1 MKILT
6 TLILLLATQIVI
18 AQKKWYHV
26 SNNDIAV
33 MSIEVVAGYSQGW
46 RDEVQYHTKQ
56 LFRQFPN
63 LNRSF
68 WDIRVENPP
77 GFLNT
82 EWDADHVLK
91 FTTMGSH
98 VAAISVKSGDMKQY
112 KGWDKVWKILF
123 DIIKYYGAYKTGFF
137 LAYNITHGNK
147 L

>member
-6 TLILLLATQIVI
+6 ILILLLATQIVI

-46 RDEVQYHTKQ
+46 RDEVQYNTKQ

-63 LNRSF
+63 SNRSF

-82 EWDADHVLK
+82 
-91 FTTMGSH
+91 
-98 VAAISVKSGDMKQY
+98 
-112 KGWDKVWKILF
+112 
-123 DIIKYYGAYKTGFF
+123 
-137 LAYNITHGNK
+137 
-147 L
+147 

>member
-6 TLILLLATQIVI
+6 TLVLLLATQIVV

-33 MSIEVVAGYSQGW
+33 MSIEVAAGYSQGW

-56 LFRQFPN
+56 LFKRFPN
-63 LNRSF
+63 LNRTF
-68 WDIRVENPP
+68 WDIREENPP
-77 GFLNT
+77 GFLNM

-98 VAAISVKSGDMKQY
+98 VAAVIVKKGDLKQY

-123 DIIKYYGAYKTGFF
+123 DIFKYYGAYKTGFF
-137 LAYNITHGNK
+137 LAYNVTHGNK

>member
-46 RDEVQYHTKQ
+46 RDEVQYNTKQ

-63 LNRSF
+63 SNRSF

-82 EWDADHVLK
+82 
-91 FTTMGSH
+91 
-98 VAAISVKSGDMKQY
+98 
-112 KGWDKVWKILF
+112 
-123 DIIKYYGAYKTGFF
+123 
-137 LAYNITHGNK
+137 
-147 L
+147 